1 MAIAGIIYSKAK
13 KFDLLNELI
22 PLMK

>member
-1 MAIAGIIYSKAK
+1 MTIAGIIYSKAK
-13 KFDLLNELI
+13 KFDLLSELM